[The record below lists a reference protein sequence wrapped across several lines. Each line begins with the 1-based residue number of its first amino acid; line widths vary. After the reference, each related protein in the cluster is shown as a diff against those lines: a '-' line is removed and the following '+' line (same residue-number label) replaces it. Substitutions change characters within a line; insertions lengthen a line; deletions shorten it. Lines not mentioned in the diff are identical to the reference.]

1 MCDLT
6 PAEPRTVRRSFGTGV
21 DWNGPHLVRAIN
33 FKKMEACN
41 GSR

>member
-1 MCDLT
+1 MRDLT
-6 PAEPRTVRRSFGTGV
+6 PAEPHTVHHSFCTGG
-21 DWNGPHLVRAIN
+21 DWNGPHLWAID